1 MTLMVCVDASVAA
14 KWVLPEI
21 HQEKALA
28 LVSDLEEGGIEV
40 IAPPHLPV
48 EVTNAIHK
56 RVYYQALTPEEGK
69 EALRSFE
76 QFQVSIYALPTLYEE
91 ALELARAYQRRTV
104 YDSHYV
110 ALAKLLSCDLWT
122 ADKEL
127 YKIFS
132 PQLPFVKWIGDYQ
145 IKKEEDDGR
154 ETHSKNSD
162 GGENLP
168 GQDPEPVS

>member
-1 MTLMVCVDASVAA
+1 MTEMVCVDASVAA

-21 HQEKALA
+21 HQDKALA
-28 LVSDLEEGGIEV
+28 LVSDLEEEGIEV
-40 IAPPHLPV
+40 IAPPHLLV

-69 EALRSFE
+69 EALQSFE
-76 QFQVSIYALPTLYEE
+76 QFRVSIYMPPTLCEE
-91 ALELARAYQRRTV
+91 ALELAQAYHRRTV

-127 YKIFS
+127 YKTFS

-145 IKKEEDDGR
+145 LKQEGDERKEDPG
-154 ETHSKNSD
+154 H
-162 GGENLP
+162 GE
-168 GQDPEPVS
+168 GKAG